1 MIHYILAIL
10 IAAFLCLCGLA
21 VLVVSAAAEIE
32 REHREEE
39 RP

>member
-1 MIHYILAIL
+1 
-10 IAAFLCLCGLA
+10 LCGLA

-32 REHREEE
+32 REHRVEE